1 MNRNDTSRRLT
12 IGVVILIILCLCLC
26 VTSFALAY
34 STVIAQET
42 NVFTSGYVS
51 INLNNGEP
59 VIEENEFIF
68 EPGMTVRKDFFI
80 KNNSTDSVYYKIYFD
95 NVEGDLAEVMQIEI
109 AKGDKILYKG
119 TANSLNKSVLAAD
132 DELAVGEKRELTLTF
147 YFPTHVGNDVNGI
160 NMHGKDLT
168 FDLRA
173 DAVQTRNNPNRIF
186 D

>member
-1 MNRNDTSRRLT
+1 MNKNDTSRRLT
-12 IGVVILIILCLCLC
+12 VGVVILILLCICLC

-34 STVIAQET
+34 STIIAQET

-59 VIEENEFIF
+59 VIEEDEFVF
-68 EPGMTVRKDFFI
+68 EPGRTVKKDFFI

-95 NVEGDLAEVMQIEI
+95 NVNGDLAEVIQVEI
-109 AKGDKILYKG
+109 SKADKVLYKG
-119 TANSLNKSVLAAD
+119 TAKTLNQGVLAAD

-147 YFPTHVGNDVNGI
+147 YFPTNVGNDVNGV

-173 DAVQTRNNPNRIF
+173 DAVQTRNNPNRLF